1 MNSLDLIITAG
12 ALIIG
17 VMLLTGHGDAFLKG
31 GNDNFRK
38 KTYDDAKMSRAYGIA
53 MVIAGI
59 ATAVDSFTEGL
70 TAKIIYIIFIIVVFV
85 TAFVY
90 VRKKCRINKD

>member
-1 MNSLDLIITAG
+1 MNSLDLIITVG
-12 ALIIG
+12 ALLIG
-17 VMLLTGHGDAFLKG
+17 VMLLTGHGEVFLKG

-38 KTYDDAKMSRAYGIA
+38 KTYDETKMSRVYGIA

-70 TAKIIYIIFIIVVFV
+70 AAKIIYIIFIIVVFV
-85 TAFVY
+85 AAIIY

>member
-1 MNSLDLIITAG
+1 
-12 ALIIG
+12 
-17 VMLLTGHGDAFLKG
+17 
-31 GNDNFRK
+31 
-38 KTYDDAKMSRAYGIA
+38 

-70 TAKIIYIIFIIVVFV
+70 AAKIIYIIFIIVVFV
-85 TAFVY
+85 AAFIY

>member
-1 MNSLDLIITAG
+1 MNSLDLIITVG
-12 ALIIG
+12 ALLIG
-17 VMLLTGHGDAFLKG
+17 VMLLTGHGEVFLKG

-38 KTYDDAKMSRAYGIA
+38 KTYDETKMSRVYGIA

-70 TAKIIYIIFIIVVFV
+70 AAKITYIIFIIVVFV
-85 TAFVY
+85 AAFIY

>member
-1 MNSLDLIITAG
+1 MNSLDLIITVG
-12 ALIIG
+12 ALLIG
-17 VMLLTGHGDAFLKG
+17 VMLLTGHGEVFLKG

-38 KTYDDAKMSRAYGIA
+38 KTYDETKMSRVYGIA

-70 TAKIIYIIFIIVVFV
+70 AAKIIYIIFIIVVFV
-85 TAFVY
+85 TAFIY

>member
-1 MNSLDLIITAG
+1 MNSLDLIITVG

-17 VMLLTGHGDAFLKG
+17 VMLLTGHGEVFLKG

-38 KTYDDAKMSRAYGIA
+38 KIYDETKMSRVYGIA

-70 TAKIIYIIFIIVVFV
+70 AAKIIYIIFIIVVFV
-85 TAFVY
+85 TAFIY

>member
-1 MNSLDLIITAG
+1 MNSLDLIITVG

-17 VMLLTGHGDAFLKG
+17 VMLLTGHGEVFLKG

-38 KTYDDAKMSRAYGIA
+38 KTYDETKMSRVYGIA

-70 TAKIIYIIFIIVVFV
+70 AAKIIYIIFIIVVFV
-85 TAFVY
+85 TAFIY